1 MPIPAVLTAW
11 LVLAAVLATSGVG
24 KVRHPEGA
32 AEAAASLGVSAAL
45 RGPGW
50 VRAHPWLE
58 LALAVLLLV
67 LPHPFSV
74 VTAAATLVLFLAYL
88 ALVCRAVASGA
99 DITCHCFGSVGTGVV
114 DGWTVARNAVL
125 VALGGVVLVDAALGE
140 SALARFGALSGSSA
154 RGGRIDASSV
164 DAGSVGGDNAW
175 WWIVALVVTAV
186 VTYLVVRPGDRA
198 DRARGSSLERAPAA
212 APALRMAIPDVP
224 VSVAKSAVPESVAV
238 DSAAVDSAATE
249 AVSVSLRDLVA
260 ERRALLL
267 LLSPGCGPCRTISA
281 HLKDWSHEMPDTG
294 LVVAHAISFAA
305 MRESQPAWEP
315 FFAQDTEGAV
325 ARAFDDPARPWAVLL
340 GADGR
345 VESAPAQG
353 YTAIVSLVDDL
364 RSDPDQANADQS
376 SSGRASTDQMGA
388 R

>member
-99 DITCHCFGSVGTGVV
+99 DVTCHCFGSVGTGVV

-154 RGGRIDASSV
+154 RGGSV

-175 WWIVALVVTAV
+175 WWLAALVVTAV
-186 VTYLVVRPGDRA
+186 VTYLVVRPGERA
-198 DRARGSSLERAPAA
+198 DRARGSSLERASAA

-224 VSVAKSAVPESVAV
+224 VTRAKSAVP
-238 DSAAVDSAATE
+238 
-249 AVSVSLRDLVA
+249 VSLRDVVA

-267 LLSPGCGPCRTISA
+267 LLSPGCGPCRMISA
-281 HLKDWSHEMPDTG
+281 HLKDWSREMSDTG
-294 LVVAHAISFAA
+294 LVVAHAISFSA
-305 MRESQPAWEP
+305 MRDSQPEWEP

-353 YTAIVSLVDDL
+353 YTAIASLVDDL
-364 RSDPDQANADQS
+364 RSDPDRANPDQTNTDQTSMGQASADRANADQS
-376 SSGRASTDQMGA
+376 SIDRASTDQMGA